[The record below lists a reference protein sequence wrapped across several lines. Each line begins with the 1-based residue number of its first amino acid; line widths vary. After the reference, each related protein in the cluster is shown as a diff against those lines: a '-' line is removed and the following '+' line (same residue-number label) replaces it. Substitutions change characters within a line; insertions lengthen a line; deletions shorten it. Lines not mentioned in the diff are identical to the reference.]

1 MFVDQLPA
9 QPIPLC
15 VVLLAIVTAST
26 DLVAR
31 RIPNPLV
38 LCGLIAALIVQVW
51 LLGLRAGAVVWV
63 EGALAGFAVLFPFY
77 LLRGMAAGDVK
88 LLMTIGAWVGP
99 AIALHIALATF
110 LIGGAW
116 SLVVVARRGKLRQLM
131 QMIAGF
137 FARWIP
143 GAAAVAIAPQGPP
156 ASLGSL
162 PYGVAIAAGTIGV
175 LFAAAA

>member
-1 MFVDQLPA
+1 MFVHHLPP

-15 VVLLAIVTAST
+15 VVLLAVVAAST
-26 DLVAR
+26 DLVER
-31 RIPNPLV
+31 RIPNRIVLLGLV
-38 LCGLIAALIVQVW
+38 AALLMQVW
-51 LLGLRAGAVVWV
+51 VLGLRAGGAVWI
-63 EGALAGFAVLFPFY
+63 EGALAGFALLFPFY

-99 AIALHIALATF
+99 ALALHIALATF

-116 SLVVVARRGKLRQLM
+116 SIVVLVWRGKSRQLL
-131 QMIAGF
+131 QTVSRGC
-137 FARWIP
+137 ARWIP
-143 GAAAVAIAPQGPP
+143 GVAGMGIMPRAEPD
-156 ASLGSL
+156 SLGAL